1 MNATPHAKT
10 RDVSENLIQIFV
22 VLKCTVIFFFQAFL
36 LDIFFIYI
44 SNVIPKAPYTVPPP
58 CSPTHPLKLPGPGIL
73 LYWGI

>member
-44 SNVIPKAPYTVPPP
+44 SNVIPKAPCTFPLALLPNQ
-58 CSPTHPLKLPGPGIL
+58 PTLAS
-73 LYWGI
+73 